1 MNARDLGYIAVST
14 AVLCVSAWLSFP
26 LGGIPFTM
34 QIFVLCALSCLLG
47 WKRGALSTL
56 AYLLLLDLL
65 DLLYSIG
72 YLVTCKYLYLL
83 HYRYFLL
90 LCLVRSDISRCLAL
104 LKHILRSLIP
114 SLCLSGFPWIRIRRL
129 LYRRVSLL

>member
-14 AVLCVSAWLSFP
+14 AFLCVSAWLSFP